1 MPDLKDP
8 VFPLGG
14 VRVARVST
22 VPFFILAQLA
32 TQIRSLRALGAKVS
46 VVSSAGPEV
55 NAQNIVAREQW
66 SVIDIPRSFEPLR
79 DIFSLVHLFLFFR
92 RERTQIAHS
101 TTPKAGLITAIAA
114 LLAGVPI
121 RLHTFTGQPWVN
133 LSGFK
138 RTVVRGCDRLI
149 GQLNTMCYADSPS
162 QRDFLIAEELL
173 TPARLRVLGVGSLAG
188 VDVDRFSMERFPH
201 DRCVSLRAGL
211 GIPINSPII
220 IFVGRI
226 TAEKGVREMLAA
238 YGRLKSA
245 GSKAHLVVVG
255 EFDDEGGL
263 PGIIRREEL
272 AAYRDLHVVGYTSSP
287 ESYMAIADVLCLP
300 SYREGFGT
308 VVIEAAA
315 MGLSTVGTKIYGLT
329 DAVVDGVTGL
339 LVAPFDVEALEAALQ
354 RLLIDDI
361 LRKAMGHSARARACE
376 LFDSRTVNALLVD
389 EYSSLLQQFSISPG
403 SSS

>member
-1 MPDLKDP
+1 MPDRTDP

-14 VRVARVST
+14 VRVARLST

-32 TQIRSLRALGAKVS
+32 TQIRSLGALGAKVS

-55 NAQNIVAREQW
+55 NDQDIVAREQW
-66 SVIDIPRSFEPLR
+66 TVIDIPRSFEPLR
-79 DIFSLVHLFLFFR
+79 DLFSLVQLFLFFR

-121 RLHTFTGQPWVN
+121 RLHTFTGQPWVH
-133 LSGFK
+133 LRGFK
-138 RTVVRGCDRLI
+138 RKVVRGCDRLV
-149 GQLNTMCYADSPS
+149 GLLNTMCYADSPS
-162 QRDFLIAEELL
+162 QRDFLVAEGLL
-173 TPARLRVLGVGSLAG
+173 TPSSLRVLGCGSLAG
-188 VDVDRFSMERFPH
+188 VDIDRFSMGNFPIERCDLFR
-201 DRCVSLRAGL
+201 DVL
-211 GIPINSPII
+211 GIPLKAPVIL
-220 IFVGRI
+220 FVGRI

-238 YGRLKSA
+238 YGRLKTA
-245 GSKAHLVVVG
+245 GSKAHLIVVG

-272 AAYRDLHVVGYTSSP
+272 AVFEDVHVVGYTSSP

-315 MGLSTVGTKIYGLT
+315 MGLPTVGAKIYGLT
-329 DAVVDGVTGL
+329 DAVIEGVSGL
-339 LVAPFDVEALEAALQ
+339 LVPPFDVAALEAALH
-354 RLLIDDI
+354 RLLIDED
-361 LRKAMGHSARARACE
+361 LRKTMGRAARHRALE
-376 LFDSRTVNALLVD
+376 LFDCKIVNALLVD
-389 EYSSLLQQFSISPG
+389 EYSSLLKKKSILPG
-403 SSS
+403 SGS

>member
-1 MPDLKDP
+1 MPDRTDP

-14 VRVARVST
+14 VRVARLST

-32 TQIRSLRALGAKVS
+32 TQIRSLGALGAKVS

-55 NAQNIVAREQW
+55 NDQDIVAREQW
-66 SVIDIPRSFEPLR
+66 TVIDIPRSFEPLR
-79 DIFSLVHLFLFFR
+79 DLFSLVQLFLFFR

-121 RLHTFTGQPWVN
+121 RLHTFTGQPWVH
-133 LSGFK
+133 LRGFK
-138 RTVVRGCDRLI
+138 RKVVRGCDRLV
-149 GQLNTMCYADSPS
+149 GLLNTMCYADSPS
-162 QRDFLIAEELL
+162 QRDFLVAEGLL
-173 TPARLRVLGVGSLAG
+173 TPSSLRVLGCGSLAG
-188 VDVDRFSMERFPH
+188 VDIDRFSMENFPIE
-201 DRCVSLRAGL
+201 RCDLFRDVL
-211 GIPINSPII
+211 GIPLKAPVIL
-220 IFVGRI
+220 FVGRI

-238 YGRLKSA
+238 YGRLKTA
-245 GSKAHLVVVG
+245 GSKAHLIVVG

-272 AAYRDLHVVGYTSSP
+272 AVFEDVHVVGYTSSP

-315 MGLSTVGTKIYGLT
+315 MGLPTVGAKIYGLT
-329 DAVVDGVTGL
+329 DAVIEGVSGL
-339 LVAPFDVEALEAALQ
+339 LVPPFDVAALEAALH
-354 RLLIDDI
+354 RLLIDED
-361 LRKAMGHSARARACE
+361 LRKTMGRAARHRALE
-376 LFDSRTVNALLVD
+376 LFDCKIVNALLVD
-389 EYSSLLQQFSISPG
+389 EYSSLLKKKSILPG
-403 SSS
+403 SGS